1 MMKKTILIALLLLCI
16 KNSSAQELFTFGK
29 HPVWLET
36 FQASFEKNNPDSIK
50 SKSAF
55 KQYLNLYINFVL
67 KVKAAY
73 DLKMDTL
80 PNQVA
85 DFKAYEDQIKH
96 LALIDPSLLD
106 KLINEATSHSIEEID
121 LSHIFIAYKNP
132 YDEND
137 TRAATPAE
145 KEIAE
150 RKLKELQLRLSIG
163 ESFEDLAVIYS
174 SDTTAKT
181 NKGKLGFIKAF
192 TLPYPFEKVA
202 YGLSKGEISNPVKSN
217 AGIHLFKKHDSK
229 KVDGAS
235 TFAQILISTPE
246 GIGEAELKQRE
257 SLAQTIYTAALQ
269 GADFDSLVVTYSEDR
284 STNNRG
290 GIIVGLETGDYDPLF
305 DQQIRSMSNDGQI
318 LPPFKTSFG
327 FHIIKRI
334 SKDTLALNLT
344 QLKATIRELVLQ
356 DEERLK
362 TARTLKEPSYE
373 YHTQLMDF
381 KDGNLLFEIMDK
393 KIWSKAS
400 SDLPALKNFHAT
412 RKQNY
417 QWKNSVT
424 VVSVTTQN
432 KDIANAIKSDLQ
444 KQTSVDNIRKLYSE
458 VAFIDSSRQEAGA
471 VLDIGSKNAKAGFI
485 SDIIENDAEGTF
497 TFNMVIKVHQDPS
510 IMSFEDARIQVIN
523 DYQQMLEDNWIKE
536 LKKKYPVVINQS
548 VLNKALSALH

>member
-16 KNSSAQELFTFGK
+16 KNSSAQELFTIGK
-29 HPVWLET
+29 HPVMLET
-36 FQASFEKNNPDSIK
+36 FKASFEKNNPDSIK

-96 LALIDPSLLD
+96 LALIDPALLD
-106 KLINEATSHSIEEID
+106 KLIDEATSHSIEEID

-137 TRAATPAE
+137 TLAATPAE
-145 KEIAE
+145 KEVAE

-181 NKGKLGFIKAF
+181 NKGKLGYIKAF

-202 YGLSKGEISNPVKSN
+202 YSLSKGEISSPVKSN

-269 GADFDSLVVTYSEDR
+269 GADFDSLVATYSEDR
-284 STNNRG
+284 SSNNRG
-290 GIIVGLETGDYDPLF
+290 GIIIGLETGDYDPLF
-305 DQQIRSMSNDGQI
+305 DQQIRSMSKDGQI
-318 LPPFKTSFG
+318 IPPFKTSYG

-444 KQTSVDNIRKLYSE
+444 KQTPVDNIRKLYSE

-471 VLDIGSKNAKAGFI
+471 VLGIGSKNAKAGFI

-510 IMSFEDARIQVIN
+510 TMSFEDARIQVIN